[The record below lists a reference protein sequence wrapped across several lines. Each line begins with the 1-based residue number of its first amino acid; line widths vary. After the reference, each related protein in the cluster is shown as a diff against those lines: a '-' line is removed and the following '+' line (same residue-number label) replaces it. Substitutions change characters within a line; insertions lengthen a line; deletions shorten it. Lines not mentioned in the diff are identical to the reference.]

1 MATIFLI
8 VFFILIILAGM
19 EAGMYFL
26 VHHPQVLKRFP
37 RRFRNSITYLYIQ
50 GDRKIM
56 HFQDGCGVYSSE
68 FGYTLKP
75 GSFKFSEIEF
85 TNEYRVNSLGVRDE
99 EQALTAPDIVF
110 LGDSFTVGWGVNHEE
125 TFANLLE
132 TKTGLRTLNTA
143 IPSYGTVREML
154 MLRKVDRSGLKCLVL
169 QYCDDDYDENR
180 LYYLNGNRPQ
190 ILRAETFKKFA
201 AIHGKSKT
209 YFPGKYLRLKI
220 NKKLDWWKAKPEKTK
235 ENHPLGDLDLFLHV
249 LKHNE
254 DLLVNV
260 PLIVFEM
267 NGVNQTNAFVTA
279 LKKKTTD
286 PDQPA
291 FIRNLIVL
299 DMSQHLEDRHF
310 LVLDG
315 HLNPSGHKV
324 VANVLYDTMLK
335 AGILQQTADQSTAE
349 RRYP

>member
-1 MATIFLI
+1 MK
-8 VFFILIILAGM
+8 IILSVIFIVLITLAVM

-26 VHHPQVLKRFP
+26 VHHPRILRLFP

-56 HFQDGCGVYSSE
+56 HFQDGCGLYSPE
-68 FGYTLKP
+68 LGYTLKP
-75 GSFKFSEIEF
+75 GSFSYSEVEF
-85 TNEYRVNSLGVRDE
+85 TNEYRVNSLGVRDDE
-99 EQALTAPDIVF
+99 EALTAPDIVF
-110 LGDSFTVGWGVNHEE
+110 LGDSFTVGWGVNHED
-125 TFANLLE
+125 TFAYLLGE
-132 TKTGLRTLNTA
+132 KTKLKTLNTA

-154 MLRKVDRSGLKCLVL
+154 MLRKIDRSALKCLIL

-190 ILRAETFKKFA
+190 ILRAETFKKYA
-201 AIHGKSKT
+201 AIHGKPKT
-209 YFPGKYLRLKI
+209 YYPGKYLHLKM
-220 NKKLDWWKAKPEKTK
+220 NKKLERWKTK
-235 ENHPLGDLDLFLHV
+235 PAKTQDAHPMSDLDLFIHV
-249 LKHNE
+249 LKQNE
-254 DLLVNV
+254 DLLADV

-279 LKKKTTD
+279 LQKKTAD

-291 FIRNLIVL
+291 FIRNLMVL
-299 DMSQHLEDRHF
+299 DMSQYLEDRHF

-315 HLNPSGHKV
+315 HLNPSGNKV
-324 VANVLYDTMLK
+324 VANVLYETMLK
-335 AGILQQTADQSTAE
+335 AGMLQQTADQPTAE